1 MLQRSREPRSCQPAR
16 FRSRPNCVCCSEST
30 ETRGQAPVGRDA
42 WGDVVM
48 EPASDGLAVGVL
60 SSGSSGLSFVVAD
73 DHPMVRDALAS
84 ALAGAFVGARVA
96 FAGNLADTMSAVEA
110 QPDLDLLILDLD
122 MPGMLGLSGLAALR
136 GANPSLPIAIV
147 SATTNPAA
155 IRQAVEMGAAGFIPK
170 LAAADRF
177 VEAVR
182 TILTG
187 ALWLPEEARDGALA
201 ARDRDLAQRAAQL
214 TPQQHRVLSLMAE
227 GMANKLIAFEMQISE
242 PTVKAHVTEI
252 LRKLGVTSRTQAV
265 ILAQRLALGPALV
278 PAAPA
283 PEE

>member
-1 MLQRSREPRSCQPAR
+1 
-16 FRSRPNCVCCSEST
+16 
-30 ETRGQAPVGRDA
+30 
-42 WGDVVM
+42 M
-48 EPASDGLAVGVL
+48 EPASDSLAVGML
-60 SSGSSGLSFVVAD
+60 SSGASGLSFVVAD

-84 ALAGAFVGARVA
+84 ALVGTFVGARVT
-96 FAGNLADTMSAVEA
+96 FAGTLADTMSAVEA
-110 QPDLDLLILDLD
+110 EPDLDLLILDLD

-136 GANPSLPIAIV
+136 SANPSLPIAIV

-182 TILTG
+182 VILTG
-187 ALWLPEEARDGALA
+187 ALWLPEEARDDALA
-201 ARDRDLAQRAAQL
+201 ARDRDLAQRAAHL

-252 LRKLGVTSRTQAV
+252 LRKLGVTSRT
-265 ILAQRLALGPALV
+265 
-278 PAAPA
+278 
-283 PEE
+283 